1 MQLGLC
7 SLMIVF
13 LLWRSKHKRVQSAK
27 HMVKSKTKSVSNQG
41 AFSNF
46 SKTKRSLY
54 NFLKFLHEIEAA
66 AAICFVIV
74 CGRRKS
80 QQNSRIH
87 VRGQKKLVYPVW
99 NLSDSSKSR
108 HDQKIKGV
116 WRCPQSRL
124 LFPDLARKD
133 RSDSASRVS
142 HYEWQSLI
150 CYYGPYR
157 VNNPV
162 PIYT

>member
-1 MQLGLC
+1 MQHGFC
-7 SLMIVF
+7 SVIIAF
-13 LLWRSKHKRVQSAK
+13 LLRRSKHKRIESAK

-46 SKTKRSLY
+46 SKTERSIY

-66 AAICFVIV
+66 AAICVVIER
-74 CGRRKS
+74 GSRNS
-80 QQNSRIH
+80 QQNSKIH
-87 VRGQKKLVYPVW
+87 VRAQEKLVYPVW

-124 LFPDLARKD
+124 LFPDLVRKD

-142 HYEWQSLI
+142 HYEWQSPI
-150 CYYGPYR
+150 YYYGPYR
-157 VNNPV
+157 INSPI

>member
-1 MQLGLC
+1 MQLGFC

-13 LLWRSKHKRVQSAK
+13 LLWRSKHKRIESAK

-41 AFSNF
+41 ALSNF
-46 SKTKRSLY
+46 SKAECSIY
-54 NFLKFLHEIEAA
+54 NFLKFVHEILMA
-66 AAICFVIV
+66 AAICFVMER
-74 CGRRKS
+74 GRRKS

-87 VRGQKKLVYPVW
+87 VRAQKKLVYPIW
-99 NLSDSSKSR
+99 NLSDSSKSQ

-116 WRCPQSRL
+116 SRCRQSRL

-133 RSDSASRVS
+133 RLDSASRVS

-157 VNNPV
+157 VHNLV
-162 PIYT
+162 PIYA

>member
-1 MQLGLC
+1 MQLGFC

-13 LLWRSKHKRVQSAK
+13 LLWRSKHKGIESAK

-41 AFSNF
+41 AFSIF
-46 SKTKRSLY
+46 SKTERSIY

-66 AAICFVIV
+66 TAICFVIER
-74 CGRRKS
+74 GRRKS
-80 QQNSRIH
+80 QQNFRIH
-87 VRGQKKLVYPVW
+87 ERAQKKLVYPVW
-99 NLSDSSKSR
+99 SLSYSSKSR

-116 WRCPQSRL
+116 WRCPQSHL
-124 LFPDLARKD
+124 LFPDLPRKD

-150 CYYGPYR
+150 CYDGPYR